1 MQQIALVY
9 SRVCRGL
16 EAIEVAVEVYIGSGL
31 PVMHIVG
38 LPETAVRE
46 SKHRVRAVL
55 SQNGFEFPY
64 QRVVVNLAPA
74 DVPKEGG
81 RFDLP
86 VALGVLV
93 ASGQLPSQVVGGCEF
108 IGELSLSGSLLPV
121 KGIIPSILAA
131 HRAGRNI
138 LIPAQNV
145 PEARLT
151 GKPNVFS
158 ANHILDVCGWLLG
171 RHELDKVTLLAGKA
185 DFNYAIDMRDVRG
198 QHHAVRA
205 MEVCAAGRHHCL
217 MMGSPGSGKTML
229 ASRVPTILPPM
240 NEDEALMTAA
250 IMSLTHDK
258 PKTEDFYRRP
268 FRSPHHTASAA
279 ALVGGGSNPQP
290 GEISK
295 AHNGILFLDELP
307 EFGRAVLDA
316 LREPFEIGV
325 IYLSRAMC
333 SVEYPARFQLIAAM
347 NPCPDGLDV
356 DEYGNCPCDEK
367 KLNNYYARLSAPL
380 LDRFDM
386 HIRVPRIKWGED
398 AHNQRPCESSRAIAA
413 RVIPAWEKQLE
424 RQGKS
429 NAVLK
434 VSEIEAM
441 CKLSSEDTAILYR
454 AVERLNL
461 STRAMHKILRVAR
474 TIADLA
480 CAEEI
485 AKAHLLEAIS
495 YRCMDKLRTR

>member
-1 MQQIALVY
+1 MQQVALIY

-16 EAIEVAVEVYIGSGL
+16 EAIEVAVEAYIGSGL
-31 PVMHIVG
+31 PCMHIVG

-64 QRVVVNLAPA
+64 HRVVVNLAPA

-86 VALGVLV
+86 VALGILV
-93 ASGQLPSQVVGGCEF
+93 ASGQLPPQAVENCEF

-121 KGIIPSILAA
+121 KGVIPSILAA
-131 HRAGRNI
+131 ERAGRNI

-145 PEARLT
+145 PEARLI
-151 GKPNVFS
+151 GKPNIFS
-158 ANHILDVCGWLLG
+158 ADHILEVCGWLLG
-171 RHELDKVTLLAGKA
+171 REEAQKVAPLASKA
-185 DFNYAIDMRDVRG
+185 EFAYAVDMRDVRG

-217 MMGSPGSGKTML
+217 MMGAPGSGKTML

-240 NEDEALMTAA
+240 SEDEALTTAA

-258 PKTEDFYRRP
+258 IRTEDFYKRP

-316 LREPFEIGV
+316 LREPFETGV
-325 IYLSRAMC
+325 IYLSRAAC

-356 DEYGNCPCDEK
+356 DEYGNCPCDERR
-367 KLNNYYARLSAPL
+367 LSNYYARLSAPM
-380 LDRFDM
+380 LDRFDL

-398 AHNQRPCESSRAIAA
+398 EHSQRPCEPSAAIAA
-413 RVIPAWEKQLE
+413 RVIPAWQRQLK
-424 RQGKS
+424 RQGKP
-429 NAVLK
+429 NAVLT
-434 VSEIEAM
+434 VSEIEEA
-441 CKLSSEDTAILYR
+441 CKLSAQNTAILYR
-454 AVERLNL
+454 AVERMNL
-461 STRAMHKILRVAR
+461 STRAMHKILKVAR

-480 CAEEI
+480 GAEEI
-485 AKAHLLEAIS
+485 SKAHLLEAIG
-495 YRCMDKLRTR
+495 YRCMDKLRAR